1 MSSDEP
7 VGQARPEAN
16 DGTAKATFR
25 LFNNTD
31 EMARLDRGVDEF
43 GQAEQ
48 WPDQMSYHIKLALEE
63 VVMNVINYAY
73 DDDEAHEFEVRVE
86 SNREHVVIDVIDDG
100 QPFDPLQETAA
111 PDVEASLEARSIGGL
126 GVFLAKQ
133 LADSSSYERV
143 GGRNRITVRH
153 LIGGKSDG
161 E

>member
-7 VGQARPEAN
+7 VGQN
-16 DGTAKATFR
+16 DGTVKATFR

-31 EMARLDRGVDEF
+31 EMARLDRAVDEF

-48 WPDQMSYHIKLALEE
+48 WPEQMSYHIKLALEE

-86 SNREHVVIDVIDDG
+86 SNSEHVVIDVIDDG
-100 QPFDPLQETAA
+100 QPFDPLQEAA
-111 PDVEASLEARSIGGL
+111 EPDVEATLDARSIGGL
-126 GVFLAKQ
+126 GVFFVKTLM
-133 LADSSSYERV
+133 DHVEYRREDDH
-143 GGRNRITVRH
+143 NRLTLTKRYP
-153 LIGGKSDG
+153 